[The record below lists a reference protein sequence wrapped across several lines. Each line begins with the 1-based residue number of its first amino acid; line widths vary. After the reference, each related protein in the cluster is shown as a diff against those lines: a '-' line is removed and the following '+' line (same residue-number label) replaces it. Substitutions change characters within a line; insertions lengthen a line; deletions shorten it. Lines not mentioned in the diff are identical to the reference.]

1 MQNAANFAK
10 NSRIIDRKQRFLM
23 KNMRFCSPPL
33 EGLGEAFV
41 FCSPP
46 SEGPGEAPIFFAE
59 NSDFRQKIRVDVR
72 NLLILLDNLWA
83 KVRNA
88 S

>member
-1 MQNAANFAK
+1 
-10 NSRIIDRKQRFLM
+10 M

-33 EGLGEAFV
+33 EGLGEAPV
-41 FCSPP
+41 SSPLLRR
-46 SEGPGEAPIFFAE
+46 GRGEAPIFFAK

-72 NLLILLDNLWA
+72 NLLISLDNLWA